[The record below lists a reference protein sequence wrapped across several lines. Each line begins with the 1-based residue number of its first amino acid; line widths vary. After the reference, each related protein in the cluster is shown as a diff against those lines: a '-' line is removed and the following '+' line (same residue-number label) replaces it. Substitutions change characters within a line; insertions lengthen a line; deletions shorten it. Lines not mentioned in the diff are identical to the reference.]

1 MQRRNPGPFEPIIY
15 VIQTPAFFRIVGIGG
30 LILFTL
36 VFLAKAA
43 HHSAGGFVVGVLLL
57 VALWTES
64 SLTVC
69 RRCRHFGTWHCGGQ
83 AKLVARL
90 FTPSQSGIGQ
100 TRAMVHF
107 ALIAAYLL
115 YGLFWTW
122 HGIASGIIFTIW
134 AALFIISTIPPD
146 GFSWRSASR
155 TTQAA

>member
-1 MQRRNPGPFEPIIY
+1 MDSGERLTAARVSITGTLGIRYRSPMQRRNPGPFEPIIY
-15 VIQTPAFFRIVGIGG
+15 VIQTPTFFRIVGIGG

-83 AKLVARL
+83 AKL
-90 FTPSQSGIGQ
+90 
-100 TRAMVHF
+100 
-107 ALIAAYLL
+107 
-115 YGLFWTW
+115 
-122 HGIASGIIFTIW
+122 
-134 AALFIISTIPPD
+134 
-146 GFSWRSASR
+146 
-155 TTQAA
+155 